1 MKTFLALGAAAV
13 AGAIA
18 FRFLPQAR
26 RDRLTGGIRDRMR
39 KGCQRMMASLP
50 EEAPPK
56 LIMSVLPKLQAQN
69 TQILAI
75 LREQNEL
82 LRERRHTYEHELT
95 R

>member
-1 MKTFLALGAAAV
+1 MKTLIALGAAAIT
-13 AGAIA
+13 GAIA

-26 RDRLTGGIRDRMR
+26 RDRLTCGIRDRMR
-39 KGCQRMMASLP
+39 KGCERMMANLP

-56 LIMSVLPKLQAQN
+56 LIMSVLPKLQVQN
-69 TQILAI
+69 DQILAI

-82 LRERRHTYEHELT
+82 LRNRQHTDEHELT